1 MLVASS
7 SWTWHVTCSMFEP
20 SLTMWLGFCKFLYL
34 NGSFCMLFDDGDGDG
49 ATGAAAVGMVSIGC
63 ASIVVL

>member
-34 NGSFCMLFDDGDGDG
+34 NGSFCMLFDDGDG